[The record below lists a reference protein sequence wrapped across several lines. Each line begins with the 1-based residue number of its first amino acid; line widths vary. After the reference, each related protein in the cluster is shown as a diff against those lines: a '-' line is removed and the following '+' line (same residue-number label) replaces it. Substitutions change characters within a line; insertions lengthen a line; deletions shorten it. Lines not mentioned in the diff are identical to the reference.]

1 LLDGA
6 TSIGAVTWPYYMKTR
21 GKRSPEQFLLDTIGM
36 RPTLAERL
44 KEAKLVS
51 EVKATGNFSYLCD
64 HTHGP
69 NEIEATAGHP
79 IEYPDESSQRVEVS
93 K

>member
-1 LLDGA
+1 LLDGT

-21 GKRSPEQFLLDTIGM
+21 GKRLPEQFLLDTIGM
-36 RPTLAERL
+36 RPTLTERL